1 MQRWLPGYASA
12 LATLCLVA
20 FVTLYVPTV
29 VGAETAW
36 DPFALDF
43 NSTLGAQVT
52 PRDYDLPAAVFVMVG
67 QDKQPES
74 QRPESLIL
82 GPARPTTPTVPVPKT
97 QTPKNQSIAS
107 LPEQHSKP
115 VSSPFTKWV
124 SPKASTE
131 QSVRNTEQSV
141 KSNEPSEAESA
152 EPITKALS
160 KAKPIPAPQVAR
172 LPQVARRIEPQKS
185 TARKTT
191 SRRRNQSFSSQEKSK
206 AQTRKNA
213 AKRPSTAAKSLPTT
227 SFPTPVAELTTPSAI
242 VNSADLP
249 PLTQNQQR
257 LRVKIRRVLNHY
269 YQRPLNTRDRSPWEM
284 MHALLSYEVDSKF
297 LRGGPKGEPVSAVG
311 WLCFNQACKRRSLM
325 YVNDE
330 GEMRVRVGPAL
341 QGHRGQLLAMLAQA
355 KVSKNYPMR
364 IEGHDFTVGDLAKM
378 EMRTCYP
385 RTELTFK
392 LIGLMHYLDSDAT
405 WMNDQGMQWNI
416 PKLISEE
423 LRQPVRGAACGG
435 THRLAGLTLA
445 YKTRQL
451 RGEPVD
457 GQYLKAKK
465 FVSRYQQYA
474 YRLQNRDGSFST
486 EWFRGPG
493 NEKSIDRKLKTTG
506 HLLELLLYAA
516 SEKQLR
522 HRKTANAANYLA
534 TIMVNNR
541 YKNWEAGPLGHAI
554 HALLL
559 YDRMVFSHYDEPKNL
574 PAIAKNGL
582 RITSCPIKKA
592 SFLRKTGS
600 IGRSAD

>member
-1 MQRWLPGYASA
+1 MLSMQRWLPGCISA
-12 LATLCLVA
+12 LATLRLVA
-20 FVTLYVPTV
+20 IATLCAPTV
-29 VGAETAW
+29 VSAETTW
-36 DPFALDF
+36 DPFDSDF
-43 NSTLGAQVT
+43 NSTLGAQIA
-52 PRDYDLPAAVFVMVG
+52 PQDFDLPAAVFVMVG
-67 QDKQPES
+67 QDKQPDS

-82 GPARPTTPTVPVPKT
+82 GSAQPNITTPKT
-97 QTPKNQSIAS
+97 QSSKAQTSVSQ
-107 LPEQHSKP
+107 PEQHSKS

-131 QSVRNTEQSV
+131 PNANSGEQSAKNNV
-141 KSNEPSEAESA
+141 RSEVESD
-152 EPITKALS
+152 EPITEALS
-160 KAKPIPAPQVAR
+160 KAKPIPV
-172 LPQVARRIEPQKS
+172 PQVARRVEPKK
-185 TARKTT
+185 TPARKTT
-191 SRRRNQSFSSQEKSK
+191 SRRQSQSSSSK
-206 AQTRKNA
+206 AQTKKST
-213 AKRPSTAAKSLPTT
+213 AKQPSAAAKSLPTA

-249 PLTQNQQR
+249 PLTQSQQR

-330 GEMRVRVGPAL
+330 GQMRVRVGPAL

-364 IEGHDFTVGDLAKM
+364 IEGHDFNVGDLAKM

-457 GQYLKAKK
+457 GQYLRAQK
-465 FVSRYQQYA
+465 FVTRYQQHA

-522 HRKTANAANYLA
+522 HKKTANAANYLA

-541 YKNWEAGPLGHAI
+541 YKNWESGPLGHAI

-559 YDRMVFSHYDEPKNL
+559 YDRMVFSHYDEPRNL
-574 PAIAKNGL
+574 PAIAKL
-582 RITSCPIKKA
+582 K
-592 SFLRKTGS
+592 
-600 IGRSAD
+600 RSSSSRSKR